1 MLKLSLILSSILLLF
16 SCGKTADEE
25 TLGVV
30 LSANI
35 ALSSGECQKA
45 IDTLE
50 NHGRV
55 NTSAPYLKTL
65 ASAYACRAGYST
77 VTFFAS
83 DFALT
88 TTKVPLGGLTL
99 YSTSSTAV
107 TSTLQND
114 EVFKDLQKAIDILLY
129 AGGIASDS
137 EPTSAARAKHFSSS
151 VAGDIDTQLLYL
163 VLVQLGRYMNYYGN
177 VSAAGDKGGGSGSNT
192 CFSSYETANAAI
204 RAAIANPASTLTCKN
219 SVDTAASHTQLSSA
233 VLATTRKTRLCQ
245 GVVLLNGLTALLPNV
260 VASIFSDA
268 VTKAAALAAVSVV
281 TLAQAALVFAD
292 STTSTVAYTQ
302 NQSICENTGYVN
314 VSNIESYF
322 GLMFEGAL
330 Q

>member
-88 TTKVPLGGLTL
+88 TTKAPLGGLTL

-177 VSAAGDKGGGSGSNT
+177 VSAAGDKGGGSGSST
-192 CFSSYETANAAI
+192 CFTSYTSAHTTITAAI
-204 RAAIANPASTLTCKN
+204 TAAAGTCTN
-219 SVDTAASHTQLSSA
+219 ITTTAASHSQLSSDITP
-233 VLATTRKTRLCQ
+233 VTRKTRLCQ

-268 VTKAAALAAVSVV
+268 ATKAAALAAVSVV

>member
-1 MLKLSLILSSILLLF
+1 MLKLSLILSTILLLF

-35 ALSSGECQKA
+35 ALSNGDCQKA

-50 NHGRV
+50 NYGRV

-65 ASAYACRAGYST
+65 SSAYACRAGYST
-77 VTFFAS
+77 VTFFSS
-83 DFALT
+83 DFAKT
-88 TTKVPLGGLTL
+88 TTKTPLGGLTL

-107 TSTLQND
+107 VSTLQND

-151 VAGDIDTQLLYL
+151 VAGDIDSQLLYL
-163 VLVQLGRYMNYYGN
+163 VLVQLGRYMYYYGN
-177 VSAAGDKGGGSGSNT
+177 VSAAGAKGGGSGTST
-192 CFSSYETANAAI
+192 CFTSYTSANATVT
-204 RAAIANPASTLTCKN
+204 AAITAAAGTCTN
-219 SVDTAASHTQLSSA
+219 ITTTAASHAQLSSA
-233 VLATTRKTRLCQ
+233 ITAATRKTRLCQ

-260 VASIFSDA
+260 VASIFSTA
-268 VTKAAALAAVSVV
+268 ATKAAALAAVSVV
-281 TLAQAALVFAD
+281 TLAQAALVVAD
-292 STTSTVAYTQ
+292 PTTSTVAYTL
-302 NQSICENTGYVN
+302 NQSICENTGYVTA
-314 VSNIESYF
+314 SNIESYF

-330 Q
+330 K